1 MDEEIITNEQRAAW
15 GNKALEAYS
24 HIIEGGEGLYAEVE
38 TVTIDL
44 LCDLFHLIH
53 QNDFDPLDLIEQALS
68 HFYFELAEAGCEET
82 VESI

>member
-1 MDEEIITNEQRAAW
+1 MDDEIITNEQRASW

-44 LCDLFHLIH
+44 LCDLFHLVH
-53 QNDFDPLDLIEQALS
+53 HNDFDPLDLIEQALS
-68 HFYFELAEAGCEET
+68 HFYFELAEAGCEEIA
-82 VESI
+82 ESI